1 MPIPWI
7 NKNRVTQFSQIIA
20 DFHSSKRGAS
30 SIVVQTGFPASLV
43 DLLIKNRTRFARPKS
58 DKSFHRQTP
67 DPPSPEIPSL
77 ISCAC
82 DCADSDRHESAS
94 LTQWIT
100 DGNLHTNNGV
110 EDSGYGVNR
119 VRNNNGGSGSK
130 TLLVTF
136 LMMLVIIVSISS
148 VEKLTVGITVSAFAL
163 LFLENAWKRVVLRS
177 KPNVEFNA
185 VEAESSVTDSFEE
198 IKVVGVCSEE
208 TSSYDDVFQLNCS
221 EIKED
226 RSNEKVVDSCHVS
239 IKVSRSVKLKTK
251 LKKLLSKKLQSSG
264 KEVKEKRGKESWSYS
279 VEKDCEIKEEVESGS
294 KSPLLH
300 NVKLENMMVNSE
312 AKKRTE
318 RIGNS
323 GYLVLFV
330 IALVGLVVGRLPA
343 LVLTMT
349 WCFVL
354 KIVTIRGRS
363 QRRL

>member
-1 MPIPWI
+1 IRI
-7 NKNRVTQFSQIIA
+7 
-20 DFHSSKRGAS
+20 
-30 SIVVQTGFPASLV
+30 
-43 DLLIKNRTRFARPKS
+43 
-58 DKSFHRQTP
+58 
-67 DPPSPEIPSL
+67 
-77 ISCAC
+77 
-82 DCADSDRHESAS
+82 
-94 LTQWIT
+94 
-100 DGNLHTNNGV
+100 
-110 EDSGYGVNR
+110 
-119 VRNNNGGSGSK
+119 
-130 TLLVTF
+130 
-136 LMMLVIIVSISS
+136 
-148 VEKLTVGITVSAFAL
+148 
-163 LFLENAWKRVVLRS
+163 
-177 KPNVEFNA
+177 
-185 VEAESSVTDSFEE
+185 
-198 IKVVGVCSEE
+198 
-208 TSSYDDVFQLNCS
+208 
-221 EIKED
+221 ED
-226 RSNEKVVDSCHVS
+226 RSNEEVVDSCHVS

-251 LKKLLSKKLQSSG
+251 LKKLLSKRLQSSG
-264 KEVKEKRGKESWSYS
+264 KEVKEKRGKENWSYS